1 MSTHDPT
8 QPRQDPVGLPPAPWV
23 LCDRTSAEQIVTV
36 LDLLEQWLA
45 GGDPE
50 AAEACA
56 RACSGGEADA
66 VSVAA
71 WVGALGARLAGR
83 LEEADS
89 WS

>member
-1 MSTHDPT
+1 MSQLPPPPPPGT
-8 QPRQDPVGLPPAPWV
+8 GLPPAPWV
-23 LCDRTSAEQIVTV
+23 LCDRTSAEQIITV
-36 LDLLEQWLA
+36 LDLLEQWLD
-45 GGDPE
+45 GGDPN
-50 AAEACA
+50 ATEACA

-66 VSVAA
+66 QTVGA